1 MKYPQRRVS
10 FDASKPMQVFK
21 SMLVGI
27 FSPLSFWHVANNTE
41 GENKWVPLHF
51 LVIFAAHISASAVAT
66 RERMRM
72 GYSITGRIQKDQSS
86 EASACILDGNLRNM
100 RGSTRGGNV
109 SWKDRS
115 YIYNTKNGHGVTLTN
130 SDYFLRLVIQDQI
143 RMYHLH
149 MSYAS
154 GDPKRPASFYPC

>member
-41 GENKWVPLHF
+41 GENKSVPLHF
-51 LVIFAAHISASAVAT
+51 LVILALHITASAVAT

-72 GYSITGRIQKDQSS
+72 GYSISVRIQKDQSS

-100 RGSTRGGNV
+100 QGSTRGGM
-109 SWKDRS
+109 SAERIDPTS
-115 YIYNTKNGHGVTLTN
+115 IT
-130 SDYFLRLVIQDQI
+130 Q
-143 RMYHLH
+143 RMVMGLL
-149 MSYAS
+149 
-154 GDPKRPASFYPC
+154 